1 MKLTKW
7 KTVKAALLAMA
18 FTAGLTACGS
28 SAGKTTETT
37 AQSAETAAESTETAN
52 EKAEDTPA
60 AETVTETTGVA
71 TEAAETEAGADS
83 SDETK
88 TAVVYFSA
96 TGHTDHVAQ
105 IIAEVTG
112 GEVLQLEPQ
121 EPYTTADLNYNDSNS
136 RVSKEHDDESL
147 RDVLLTVDTLEDW
160 DSIETVYFGYP
171 IWWGIAAWP
180 VDTFVKANDFTGKTV
195 IPFCTS
201 ASSSIGNSDKQ
212 LAEMAGTGDWLEG
225 KRFSS
230 SASEEEVKSWVES
243 LAQ

>member
-7 KTVKAALLAMA
+7 KTVKTALLSMA
-18 FTAGLTACGS
+18 LAASLTACGS
-28 SAGKTTETT
+28 GSTGKTAETT
-37 AQSAETAAESTETAN
+37 AQDAETTAESVETAETAS
-52 EKAEDTPA
+52 EKAEETTAAEASA
-60 AETVTETTGVA
+60 AETTKTEG
-71 TEAAETEAGADS
+71 EAGT
-83 SDETK
+83 SDGAK

-105 IIAEVTG
+105 VIAEATG
-112 GEVLQLEPQ
+112 AEVLQLEPQ
-121 EPYTTADLNYNDSNS
+121 EPYTTADLNYNDSSS

-147 RDVLLTVDTLEDW
+147 RDIPLVTDTLDDW
-160 DSIETVYFGYP
+160 DSIETVYLGYP

-201 ASSSIGNSDKQ
+201 ASSNIGSSDKQ

-230 SASEEEVKSWVES
+230 SASEGEVKSWVES
-243 LAQ
+243 LNLN